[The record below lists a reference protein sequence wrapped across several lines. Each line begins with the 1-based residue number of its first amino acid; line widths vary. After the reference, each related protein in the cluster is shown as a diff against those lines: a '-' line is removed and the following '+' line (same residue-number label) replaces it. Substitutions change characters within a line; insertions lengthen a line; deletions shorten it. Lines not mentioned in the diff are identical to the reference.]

1 MIFRQWRQVLDGTK
15 TQTRRLWREG
25 DYTWITPEL
34 GAVEPPFV
42 RILEVSRHDS
52 QDHHRLRWAVGRD
65 YAVQPGRTKKSL
77 GRIKILEIRRE
88 NLQDITVKDVE
99 AEGIDVVRHMP
110 LIVPPGTTEER
121 LDALALRVAHGLFEA
136 LWDSINT
143 KKGTRWADNPIV
155 WVLAFEFVA
164 GEGR

>member
-65 YAVQPGRTKKSL
+65 YAVQPGRTEKSL

-88 NLQDITVKDVE
+88 HLQEISEQDAI
-99 AEGIDVVRHMP
+99 AEGVDS
-110 LIVPPGTTEER
+110 
-121 LDALALRVAHGLFEA
+121 VASYAA

-143 KKGTRWADNPIV
+143 KKGTRWADNPDV
-155 WVLAFEFVA
+155 WVLTFELVEKVEA
-164 GEGR
+164 DDE